1 MPGTEVFDDRIGLKD
16 MGGNVVG
23 VGPISRVEGS
33 PVKEANRPR
42 FRRFGRKA
50 PEECAESGVN
60 LL

>member
-1 MPGTEVFDDRIGLKD
+1 VPSTEVFDDRIGLKD
-16 MGGNVVG
+16 IGSNVVG
-23 VGPISRVEGS
+23 VGPISRVERS
-33 PVKEANRPR
+33 PVKEANGPR